1 MSDTTDFLIPSTL
14 CFPLN
19 LTEVLSSSDNVEK
32 KQRLITTKIYD
43 QTSTNKTM
51 DIELAIC
58 RGIKKKIN
66 PYSSNKYDYYVNAKN
81 ITFYRIHNADMTD
94 PNKLF
99 LRLYGGSGAPMFS
112 GEIANGRSDRRL
124 YWSIDTSSLSFNEPY
139 SYMFEIAKGYTAGF
153 SIEEVLYTYDNM
165 SKAIYQ
171 VEVYVTL
178 EYPRSYACYKFK
190 LYVNNLYVGTFE
202 NTDTIAYGRVDDSNS
217 HYGLELKLYTSKE
230 TLNKLGFDFDT
241 KKAPSDLK
249 VEVKSTIDDDDYL
262 DHLII
267 NDSIYS
273 VKLNSI
279 ALKYNNKEETIE
291 NTESD
296 KDRLVIDEKIT
307 TDVEMTIKT
316 SINSP
321 FYKNGGYLVA
331 ERSTH
336 CKNLN
341 RVTAYISPYR
351 IEPIDSR
358 YGYLKY
364 RITLDQLLELK
375 KTFFRSGFNILSISD
390 KNYSEFEDE
399 IGTSL
404 Y

>member
-1 MSDTTDFLIPSTL
+1 MIDFLIPSTL

-19 LTEVLSSSDNVEK
+19 LTEVISSSDNVEK
-32 KQRLITTKIYD
+32 KQRLITAKIYD

-58 RGIKKKIN
+58 RGIKKKQN
-66 PYSSNKYDYYVNAKN
+66 PYSSNEYVYYVNAKN
-81 ITFYRIHNADMTD
+81 ITFYRVHNADMPG
-94 PNKLF
+94 PNILF

-124 YWSIDTSSLSFNEPY
+124 YWTINTSSTSFNDLY
-139 SYMFEIAKGYTAGF
+139 SYIFEIAKGYTAGF
-153 SIEEVLYTYDNM
+153 SIEELLYTYNNT
-165 SKAIYQ
+165 SKSIYQ
-171 VEVYVTL
+171 VNVYVTL
-178 EYPRSYACYKFK
+178 EYPESYACYKFK
-190 LYVNNLYVGTFE
+190 LYVNDLYVGTFE
-202 NTDTIAYGRVDDSNS
+202 NIDTIAYGRVNDSNS
-217 HYGLELKLYTSKE
+217 RYGLSLKLYTSKE
-230 TLNKLGFDFDT
+230 TLNRLGFDFDT
-241 KKAPSDLK
+241 NKTPTKLK
-249 VEVKSTIDDDDYL
+249 IEVRATIDDDDYL

-267 NDSIYS
+267 NNNIYS
-273 VKLNSI
+273 VELNSI
-279 ALKYNNKEETIE
+279 TLKYNNKEETID
-291 NTESD
+291 NTESNKD
-296 KDRLVIDEKIT
+296 KLIIDEKIT

-316 SINSP
+316 SVNSS
-321 FYKNGGYLVA
+321 FYQGGGYLVA
-331 ERSTH
+331 DRSVH
-336 CKNLN
+336 CKNLKK
-341 RVTAYISPYR
+341 VTAYISPYR